1 MKTVAEM
8 PKPKY
13 KAAPEPKTS
22 KVMHIYGIDP
32 GKSGAIVLIDS
43 KAKLKEVDKMPEQ
56 DHDLAL
62 LLDMI
67 IDNKTRSEVWI
78 ERIPKFAGKNQSGA
92 SVATLFAN
100 YRYIVGYLEGRGVTV
115 HQVVPQVWMKPYRL
129 MINNWQ
135 VMTYS
140 MRKKYLHEMAMAEF
154 FADSKT
160 LPRWAADAAL
170 IALHGATAGDILVK

>member
-1 MKTVAEM
+1 MYV
-8 PKPKY
+8 
-13 KAAPEPKTS
+13 
-22 KVMHIYGIDP
+22 YGIDP

-43 KAKLKEVDKMPEQ
+43 KAKLKEVDKMPED
-56 DHDLAL
+56 DHELGQH
-62 LLDMI
+62 LDMI
-67 IDNKTRSEVWI
+67 VDNKTRSEVWI

-129 MINNWQ
+129 ISKDWQ
-135 VMTYS
+135 VMTYND
-140 MRKKYLHEMAMAEF
+140 RKKFLHAMALSEF
-154 FADSKT
+154 FSDSKT

-170 IALHGATAGDILVK
+170 IALHGATAGEILIK

>member
-1 MKTVAEM
+1 MKPLAALPSKKFKTATNT
-8 PKPKY
+8 KP
-13 KAAPEPKTS
+13 S
-22 KVMHIYGIDP
+22 IMFVYGIDP

-43 KAKLKEVDKMPEQ
+43 KARLKEVDKMPAD
-56 DHDLAL
+56 DHELGL
-62 LLDMI
+62 HLDMI
-67 IDNKTRSEVWI
+67 VDNKSRSEVWI

-115 HQVVPQVWMKPYRL
+115 HQVIPQVWMKPYRL
-129 MINNWQ
+129 LAKDWQ
-135 VMTYS
+135 MMTYNT
-140 MRKKYLHEMAMAEF
+140 RKKYLHAMAMSEF

-170 IALHGATAGDILVK
+170 IALHGATADNILIK